1 MTRETQIAEDAA
13 LWVNRLDQPAIDTS
27 ASRAF
32 DAWMAA
38 DVAHRDK
45 FTDLQAL
52 WHSDA
57 LTEALRQA
65 AAAPA
70 VSDAPMGL
78 IGATRHARSRR
89 PVVWVAATAC
99 AVLAALFVLLPSLSS
114 ITYRAG
120 IGNGRSVV
128 LADGSHVA
136 LSGNTELRVRV
147 LPWRR
152 TATLVRGEAFFD
164 VAHERWRSFHV
175 HSGETTV
182 AVLGTAFNVDRQ
194 DATRTAVEVY
204 RGAVAL
210 DAGQSDHLVLRKGD
224 RARVVND
231 RITTQAP
238 DPTAGAIVAARPD
251 WTAGW
256 FEATDVPLSVLIAKV
271 QRHSARTIRLRDAAL
286 GALPVSG
293 RFRVSDP
300 ARVFDAIRDA
310 YALDIRYDRG
320 AVLIAPSRDRQ
331 NT

>member
-38 DVAHRDK
+38 DDAHRDK

-57 LTEALRQA
+57 LTEALRQTVAAPATPDLAVPTITSARWGRPAVWLTSAACA
-65 AAAPA
+65 AAAA
-70 VSDAPMGL
+70 C
-78 IGATRHARSRR
+78 
-89 PVVWVAATAC
+89 VA
-99 AVLAALFVLLPSLSS
+99 LLPSLSS
-114 ITYRAG
+114 TTYRTG
-120 IGNGRSVV
+120 IGNGRAVV

-152 TATLVRGEAFFD
+152 VATLERGEAFFD
-164 VAHERWRSFHV
+164 VAHERWRPFYV
-175 HSGETTV
+175 QSGATSV
-182 AVLGTAFNVDRQ
+182 SVLGTAFNVDRQ
-194 DATRTAVEVY
+194 SATRTAVEVY

-224 RARVVND
+224 RARVVDD
-231 RITTQAP
+231 RITTLAP
-238 DPTAGAIVAARPD
+238 NPTVGAIASAKPD

-256 FEATDVPLSVLIAKV
+256 FEAADVPLSVLIAKV
-271 QRHSARTIRLRDAAL
+271 QRHSARPIRLRDPAL

-300 ARVFDAIRDA
+300 ARVLNAIRGA
-310 YALDIRYDRG
+310 YALDIRYDRS
-320 AVLIAPSRDRQ
+320 AILIAPAHDDRGS
-331 NT
+331 

>member
-32 DAWMAA
+32 DAWMAV

-57 LTEALRQA
+57 LIEALRQTVTA
-65 AAAPA
+65 SATSDPVTPTVTAP
-70 VSDAPMGL
+70 PW
-78 IGATRHARSRR
+78 RK
-89 PVVWVAATAC
+89 PVVWLTTTAC
-99 AVLAALFVLLPSLSS
+99 ALAAALVMLIPSLSPA
-114 ITYRAG
+114 TYRTG
-120 IGNGRSVV
+120 IGNGRSIV
-128 LADGSHVA
+128 LADGSQVA
-136 LSGNTELRVRV
+136 LSGNSELRVRV
-147 LPWRR
+147 LPWQRV
-152 TATLVRGEAFFD
+152 ATLVRGEAFFD
-164 VAHERWRSFHV
+164 VAHERWRPFLV
-175 HSGETTV
+175 RSGDTSV

-224 RARVVND
+224 RARVVDD

-238 DPTAGAIVAARPD
+238 NPAAGATAAARPD

-256 FEATDVPLSVLIAKV
+256 FEASDVPLSVLIAKV
-271 QRHSARTIRLRDAAL
+271 QRHSAKPIRLRDPAL
-286 GALPVSG
+286 AALPVSG
-293 RFRVSDP
+293 RFRVSNP
-300 ARVFDAIRDA
+300 ARALNAIRGA
-310 YALDIRYDRG
+310 YALDIRYGRS
-320 AVLIAPSRDRQ
+320 AILIAPSRADQ
-331 NT
+331 GS